1 MSKVVARRRF
11 AGPGPRLDQIAS
23 CRNDLEGKQIVAHV
37 AVTYSRRSGR
47 PGCDHPADGCVRP
60 GIDRQKATGGAQLLV
75 ELLARYAQIG
85 RPSGRERVGPTGEV
99 SGVGV
104 RI

>member
-47 PGCDHPADGCVRP
+47 AGCDHPADGCVRP
-60 GIDRQKATGGAQLLV
+60 GIDRKKETCGAQLLV
-75 ELLARYAQIG
+75 ELLARYARLNHDKQIFRG
-85 RPSGRERVGPTGEV
+85 KDRKSTRLN
-99 SGVGV
+99 SSH
-104 RI
+104 

>member
-47 PGCDHPADGCVRP
+47 TGCDHPADGCVRP
-60 GIDRQKATGGAQLLV
+60 GIARKKETCGAQLLV
-75 ELLARYAQIG
+75 RSEER
-85 RPSGRERVGPTGEV
+85 RVGKEC
-99 SGVGV
+99 VGTC
-104 RI
+104 RSRWSPYH